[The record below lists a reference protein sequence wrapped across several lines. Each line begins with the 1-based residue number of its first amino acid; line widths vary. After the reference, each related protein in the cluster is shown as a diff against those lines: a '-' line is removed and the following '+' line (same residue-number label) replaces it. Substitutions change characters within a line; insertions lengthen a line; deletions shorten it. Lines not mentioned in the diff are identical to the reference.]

1 MISIDLIGSTFVLSN
16 VVSNVF
22 IDEHYVRKTGLMPE
36 ILEFGTGAER
46 HLLESDRKPR
56 AEKELSHAI
65 YTKDVDVSDY
75 GGRSF

>member
-1 MISIDLIGSTFVLSN
+1 
-16 VVSNVF
+16 
-22 IDEHYVRKTGLMPE
+22 MPE